1 MEGQAPPVLNAQEP
15 ILNAQAPPV
24 LNAQEPILN
33 VQAPPLAAAAIPP
46 PAIPSIIPYVP
57 QPHGSPSAQFVRRMG
72 FRMAAYSQLDLEG
85 KFRDVSQ
92 RCIHLADSRQF
103 AAVHVFAK
111 EGSRLQNVK
120 EAGYIAGLERV
131 AKQVW
136 GDCAFV
142 VIACS
147 SSHTFPGAHRR
158 RPWRG
163 GGCLAGGS
171 SRVGYINARR
181 GV

>member
-1 MEGQAPPVLNAQEP
+1 MEGQAQPVLNAQEP

-24 LNAQEPILN
+24 LNAQESILN
-33 VQAPPLAAAAIPP
+33 VQAPPLASAAAAIPP
-46 PAIPSIIPYVP
+46 PAIPSIIPYIP

-136 GDCAFV
+136 GGLRFCGDCVLKLTHLSRSPSTTPMAGRGVF
-142 VIACS
+142 S
-147 SSHTFPGAHRR
+147 RREFPG
-158 RPWRG
+158 W
-163 GGCLAGGS
+163 L
-171 SRVGYINARR
+171 Y
-181 GV
+181 